1 MWTESNHSNLYP
13 SSTFVIQNYVMDR
26 YVEDASYLR
35 CADITLNYITE
46 NMDEQDW
53 LRKSFGLC
61 FR

>member
-35 CADITLNYITE
+35 CADITLNYV
-46 NMDEQDW
+46 
-53 LRKSFGLC
+53 LPKKG
-61 FR
+61 